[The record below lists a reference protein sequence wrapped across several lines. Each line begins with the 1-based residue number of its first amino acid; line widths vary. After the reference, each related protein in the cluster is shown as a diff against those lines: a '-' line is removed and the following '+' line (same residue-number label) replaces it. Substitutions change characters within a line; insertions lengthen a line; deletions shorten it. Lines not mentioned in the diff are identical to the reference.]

1 MKPGCDWQ
9 KEAKSLKAVT
19 KNPKKGIFPVR
30 NQKEANQILWV
41 MIITFL

>member
-19 KNPKKGIFPVR
+19 KNPKEKVIFPVR
-30 NQKEANQILWV
+30 NQKEEN
-41 MIITFL
+41 